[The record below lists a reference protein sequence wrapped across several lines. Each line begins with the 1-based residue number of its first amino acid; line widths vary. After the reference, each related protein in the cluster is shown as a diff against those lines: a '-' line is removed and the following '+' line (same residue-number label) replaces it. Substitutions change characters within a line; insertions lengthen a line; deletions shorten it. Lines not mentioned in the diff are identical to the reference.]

1 MERDPLPEP
10 TSAAELEKGFLKD
23 DDWMDADI
31 EQNMLDV
38 TEPYHA
44 PKYTLSWDGVKFA
57 PIGGLHVITGQS
69 GNGKTFTF
77 TQMIVAILRGEY
89 QGLRYELSDEIPSPT
104 VLYIDTEQE
113 KENTKLVNL
122 RIYEMM
128 GWTFHQPHPE
138 FRIMCLREEEK
149 AIDRWRKVLKAID
162 TLRPTVCFLDGN
174 LDIVA
179 DFNDNKECSELVYK
193 EMKVASHY
201 GMSFWVLVHENPG
214 SNKMVGHLG
223 SILQRKVTDELC
235 SKKEKNEDTG
245 EATFTIKQK
254 KTRGKDMKAWKFRI
268 VDGPHSFGIPMI
280 EGEEEIPDP
289 PEQEDTFDIYNV
301 TNEQLNQVTMLFT
314 ERERLTTRDLM
325 NGIKQMYHIGQTKA
339 QKIAQIM
346 IDKKMI
352 VRLENKRYAL
362 AQGEIENDVPY

>member
-10 TSAAELEKGFLKD
+10 TSAAELERGFLKD

-179 DFNDNKECSELVYK
+179 DFNDNRECSELVYK

-254 KTRGKDMKAWKFRI
+254 KTRGKDMKSWKFRI

-280 EGEEEIPDP
+280 EGEEETPDP

-314 ERERLTTRDLM
+314 DREGLLTRDLM
-325 NGIKQMYHIGQTKA
+325 NGIKQMFHIGAPKA
-339 QKIAQIM
+339 QKLMQIM
-346 IDKKMI
+346 IDKNMI

-362 AQGEIENDVPY
+362 AQGELENDVPY